1 MKPEAMP
8 SPPHSISLFDAI
20 FSPRAVAL
28 VGVSGDASR
37 NTARPLRFMRK
48 HSYAGKIYP
57 VNATRAEVLGE
68 KAWPSIAA
76 IGEGPGSG
84 TQVDHVFV
92 MIAASQVEQALEQ
105 SAAVGARVVTVF
117 SDGFGEA
124 GEAGQKKQ
132 DALVA
137 RARAL
142 GLRLIGPNSIGTVNT
157 HNGALISVNA
167 VFEMEHLPPGPISM
181 VSQSGSMLG
190 SLLSRG
196 AVRGFGFGKLL
207 SVGNESDVTVGEIV
221 DGLVDDPQTKVITL
235 FLETLRDAPVLG
247 QALDR
252 ARLAGKPV
260 IAYKLGRSEMG
271 SALAQSH
278 TGALAGNDAAVD
290 AFFRAHGVLRVEML
304 ESLFEMTPLA
314 TRYVRVPCITGRK
327 ARLAVITTT
336 GGGAAAVVD
345 RLGLR
350 DIDAIAPPAAF
361 VEHMLARGLKIRSQP
376 VVDLTLAATSAQYR
390 DLVEQMLQSDW
401 CDGVLSVVGSSAQF
415 HPGLAVKPLL
425 QADKPADKPLAVF
438 LAPDAPQSLK
448 LLQEAGIAAFRTPEG
463 CADALSAFFS
473 RRPQQVSVPLA
484 APVWPDGVPRHGA
497 LNEMEASGV
506 FSALKIRMAETR
518 LLNVNRLEHG
528 LSYPVVLKV
537 CSRDIAHKTEVG
549 GVTVGIRDEASLRAR
564 AQEMRERVALNAPGA
579 EVDGYLV
586 QRMEKG
592 LLELMLGFRHD
603 PLVGPIVV
611 LGAGGITAEI
621 TPDVSVS
628 MAPVSR
634 ERAVEMISEVRATR
648 LVRGFRGLPLGDCDA
663 LADAIVAFSML
674 ALHKAPAIAEAE
686 INPLFVKP
694 EGEGVVGVDGLIVL
708 R

>member
-1 MKPEAMP
+1 MKPETMP
-8 SPPHSISLFDAI
+8 AQRHSISLFDAI

-48 HSYAGKIYP
+48 HGYAGEIFP
-57 VNATRAEVLGE
+57 VNATRPEVLGE
-68 KAWPSIAA
+68 KAWPSITA
-76 IGEGPGSG
+76 IGADASKDAP
-84 TQVDHVFV
+84 VDHVFV
-92 MIAASQVEQALEQ
+92 MIAASQVEAALEQ
-105 SAAVGARVVTVF
+105 SAALGARVVTVF
-117 SDGFGEA
+117 SDGFGES
-124 GEAGQKKQ
+124 GEAGQQMQ
-132 DALVA
+132 DRIVA
-137 RARAL
+137 RAREL
-142 GLRLIGPNSIGTVNT
+142 GLRLIGPNSIGTVNV

-167 VFEMEHLPPGPISM
+167 VFEMEHLVPGPIGM

-196 AVRGFGFGKLL
+196 AARGFGFGKLL
-207 SVGNESDVTVGEIV
+207 SVGNESDVSVGEVV
-221 DGLVDDPQTKVITL
+221 DGLVDDPKTEVITL
-235 FLETLRDAPVLG
+235 FLETLRDADVLG
-247 QALDR
+247 AALDR

-304 ESLFEMTPLA
+304 ETLFEIAPLA
-314 TRYVRVPCITGRK
+314 TRYARVPCITGRK
-327 ARLAVITTT
+327 PRLAVITTT
-336 GGGAAAVVD
+336 GGGAASVVD

-350 DIDAIAPPAAF
+350 DIEAVAPPDAF
-361 VEHMLARGLKIRSQP
+361 IAHMLSRGLKIRQQP
-376 VVDLTLAATSAQYR
+376 VIDLTLAATTAQYR
-390 DLVEQMLQSDW
+390 DLVEQMLQSNW

-425 QADKPADKPLAVF
+425 ESDKPAGKPLAVF
-438 LAPDAPQSLK
+438 LAPDAPQSLR

-463 CADALSAFFS
+463 CADALSTFFS
-473 RRPQQVSVPLA
+473 RRPPQLGAPLA
-484 APVWPDGVPRHGA
+484 APVWPDEVPRQGA
-497 LNEMEASGV
+497 LNEMEASRLFASLG
-506 FSALKIRMAETR
+506 IRMADMR
-518 LLNVNRLEHG
+518 LLNVNRLKHG
-528 LSYPVVLKV
+528 LSYPLVLKV

-549 GVTVGIRDEASLRAR
+549 GVSVGILDEAALRAR
-564 AQEMRERVALNAPGA
+564 AQEMRERIALNAPDA
-579 EVDGYLV
+579 DVQGYLV

-611 LGAGGITAEI
+611 LGAGGITAEL

-628 MAPVSR
+628 MAPVCR
-634 ERAVEMISEVRATR
+634 ERAVEMIDEVRATK
-648 LVRGFRGLPLGDCDA
+648 LVRGFRGLPLGDCEA

-674 ALHKAPAIAEAE
+674 GLHRTPAIAEAE
-686 INPLFVKP
+686 INPLFVKAA
-694 EGEGVVGVDGLIVL
+694 GEGVVGVDGLAVL
-708 R
+708 A